1 MRLAVF
7 QADAY
12 PASPQERLQTLDNV
26 LAENTSMGADLILC
40 PELFVSGYADA
51 QAIRNAAGPVDGELP
66 EQLAQ
71 IALNHSTAIACG
83 YPENHNGVLYNSMLC
98 ISKQGRL
105 LANHRK
111 RALPTPYEQGLF
123 NTGNEAT
130 IFDFDQDWRVALLIC
145 YEVEFPEAVRACA
158 LAGAHLVLAP
168 TALGT
173 EWGVVSRKVIP
184 SRAFENNIFLAYSNY
199 CGKDLHHHYIGE
211 SVIVS
216 PMGEDLARAG
226 TRSEIISAELDIQVI
241 EQARSRL
248 AYLVDF
254 PQVS

>member
-7 QADAY
+7 QPDAC
-12 PASPQERLQTLDNV
+12 PVPPQERLQALDTV
-26 LAENTSMGADLILC
+26 LAENTSMPPDLVLC
-40 PELFVSGYADA
+40 PELFVCGYGDA
-51 QAIRNAAGPVDGELP
+51 QAIRNAACPVDGELP

-71 IALNHSTAIACG
+71 IAMNHSTAIACG
-83 YPENHNGVLYNSMLC
+83 YPEIDDGVLYNSMLC

-111 RALPTPYEQGLF
+111 RTLPTPYEQALF

-130 IFDFDQDWRVALLIC
+130 IFDLDHDWRVALLIC

-158 LAGAHLVLAP
+158 LADAHLVLAP

-173 EWGVVSRKVIP
+173 DWGVVSRKVIP

-199 CGKDLHHHYIGE
+199 CGKDLNHHYIGE

-226 TRSEIISAELDIQVI
+226 THCEIISADLDIRAI
-241 EQARSRL
+241 ERARSRL
-248 AYLVDF
+248 PYLEDY